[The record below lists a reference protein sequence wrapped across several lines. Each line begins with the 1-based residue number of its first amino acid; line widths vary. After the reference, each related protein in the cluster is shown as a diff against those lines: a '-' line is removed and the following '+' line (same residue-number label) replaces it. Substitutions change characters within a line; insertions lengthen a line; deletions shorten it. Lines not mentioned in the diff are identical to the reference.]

1 MPHEDIRRQDARI
14 FTRGLVSF
22 RSVICAGMGAFFANG
37 WIMSMQ
43 AAGITPWTQLP
54 LILSVLSFLGI
65 PFFAYRHWQNK
76 KFMQRRFAQ
85 LWENV
90 VDRRIRLEEALTAL
104 RRTNRTEFHD
114 LPRNARRVSEDIY
127 AALRRADLV
136 MKEIMTSEHR
146 SGSPGAPNLNRQVT
160 DPQSQTLYQV
170 AERNLVEYRLQ
181 YRSVLGGV
189 ERAEAQAV
197 AFITTLDTLRIRAL
211 RHRLGARLDDTEL
224 EEFLGAIKEAKLQ
237 FDAIDQALDE
247 LERGVNLATF
257 GTAENPN
264 DIMAREFPAD
274 LADPDLRDQL
284 GKTPPPIPPD
294 ARRNDQTEERQ

>member
-22 RSVICAGMGAFFANG
+22 PAVVCAGLGVFFANG
-37 WIMSMQ
+37 WLLGTQ
-43 AAGITPWTQLP
+43 AAGLSPGTLIP
-54 LILSVLSFLGI
+54 LLLSVLSFVGV
-65 PFFAYRHWQNK
+65 PYFAYRHWQSK

-104 RRTNRTEFHD
+104 RRTNRTEFSD
-114 LPRNARRVSEDIY
+114 MPRNARRVSEDIY

-146 SGSPGAPNLNRQVT
+146 AGSLGAPSLNRQVT

-197 AFITTLDTLRIRAL
+197 AFITTMDTLRIRAL
-211 RHRLGARLDDTEL
+211 RHRLGARLDETEL

-264 DIMAREFPAD
+264 EILERELFGDGETDPREH
-274 LADPDLRDQL
+274 LA
-284 GKTPPPIPPD
+284 KSPPPIPPD
-294 ARRNDQTEERQ
+294 ARRTDHNKERH

>member
-22 RSVICAGMGAFFANG
+22 RSVICAGMGVFFANG
-37 WIMSMQ
+37 WLMSTQ
-43 AAGITPWTQLP
+43 AAGITTWTQLP
-54 LILSVLSFLGI
+54 LLISVLSFVGI
-65 PFFAYRHWQNK
+65 PYFAYRYWQSK
-76 KFMQRRFAQ
+76 KFMHRRFAQ

-104 RRTNRTEFHD
+104 RRTNRTEFSD

-197 AFITTLDTLRIRAL
+197 AFITTMDTLRIRAL
-211 RHRLGARLDDTEL
+211 RHRLGARLDETEL

-264 DIMAREFPAD
+264 DIMAREFPVD
-274 LADPDLRDQL
+274 VNENPRDELA
-284 GKTPPPIPPD
+284 KSPPPIPPD
-294 ARRNDQTEERQ
+294 ARRSDQNQEHR

>member
-37 WIMSMQ
+37 WLLSTQ
-43 AAGITPWTQLP
+43 AAGITTWTQLP
-54 LILSVLSFLGI
+54 LLLSVLSFVGI
-65 PFFAYRHWQNK
+65 PYFAYRHWQNK
-76 KFMQRRFAQ
+76 KFMHRRFAQ

-104 RRTNRTEFHD
+104 RRTNRTEFSD

-146 SGSPGAPNLNRQVT
+146 AGSPGAPNLNRQVT

-197 AFITTLDTLRIRAL
+197 AFITTMDTLRIRAL
-211 RHRLGARLDDTEL
+211 RHRLGSRLDETEL

-264 DIMAREFPAD
+264 DIMAREFPVD
-274 LADPDLRDQL
+274 TNENPREELA
-284 GKTPPPIPPD
+284 KSPPPIPPD
-294 ARRNDQTEERQ
+294 ARRTDQNQENR